1 VISGVQLLDLKQVH
15 DERGS
20 VARML
25 SSKDPWF
32 SGFGEIYFS
41 TIHPN
46 AVKAWRKHKIMT
58 ANYACIEG
66 VVRIVLYDDRLE
78 SKTFGELNE
87 FILSPNNY
95 KLLVIAAGIWSGFMG
110 LGEKTSII
118 ANCASIVHDDNEVE
132 RIPYNSKDIIYNW

>member
-1 VISGVQLLDLKQVH
+1 VISGVQLIDLKQVH
-15 DERGS
+15 DERGT

-25 SSKDPWF
+25 SSNDPWF
-32 SGFGEIYFS
+32 CGFGEIYFS

-66 VVRIVLYDDRLE
+66 AVRIVLYDDRKE

-95 KLLVIAAGIWSGFMG
+95 KLIVLTPGIWSGFMG
-110 LGEKTSII
+110 LGEKTSVI
-118 ANCASIVHDDNEVE
+118 ANCASIIQMVYLITGE
-132 RIPYNSKDIIYNW
+132 KK